1 MYKII
6 RTKDF
11 EKSIRRLI
19 RAGNY
24 KQSTKEKLVYAIN
37 SLARGNTLPKKYRDH
52 KLKGELSSYRECHIQ
67 GDLLLKYQVKDD
79 LCILVL
85 VDIGSHSFMFK

>member
-11 EKSIRRLI
+11 EKSIHRLK
-19 RAGNY
+19 RAGKY
-24 KQSTKEKLVYAIN
+24 KKSTKEKLISAIDI
-37 SLARGNTLPKKYRDH
+37 LAAGNVLPEKYRDH
-52 KLKGELSSYRECHIQ
+52 KLKGDLASYRECHIQ
-67 GDLLLKYQVKDD
+67 GDLLLIYQIRDD

-85 VDIGSHSFMFK
+85 VDIGSHAYIFK